1 MDALLIILPLT
12 RIPELAPIMLF
23 PIDMALLP
31 IDETLPDTYIALESA
46 DVDVYLAFPVMEIA
60 P

>member
-1 MDALLIILPLT
+1 
-12 RIPELAPIMLF
+12 MLF

-31 IDETLPDTYIALESA
+31 VDETLPDTYIALESA